1 MNKEFPLV
9 PVHGQAGCAGHLL
22 RSAKGFRAFDT
33 DSKELGTFKDGTAAH
48 MDSLGRTHRR
58 QTYFSTSQS

>member
-33 DSKELGTFKDGTAAH
+33 DSKELGTFKDAALAAH
-48 MDSLGRTHRR
+48 ALLD
-58 QTYFSTSQS
+58 QQSNGEMKSD